1 MNVAISHPL
10 LKDNAM
16 EEREYQINIARSCL
30 RGNTLVVLPTGLGK
44 TIIAILVMVEILL
57 KKGGKILFLAP
68 TKPLVE
74 QHARS
79 IKELTKIET
88 VAKFTG
94 EVAKTRRR
102 EISKDSKVI
111 VATPQVIHNDI
122 ISGDINLEEFTLVIF
137 DEAHRAVGNYAY
149 TYIAREYR
157 KRRKDHL
164 ILGITASPG
173 GDEEKIMEILENLG
187 IENVEIRTEED
198 RDVKPYVKGFKIRWV
213 ELPMPEELR
222 VLHASLKD
230 LYKSIIDNLR
240 KIGLFVTIRRV
251 TRSDIL
257 RAQKEIQDGIKE
269 GRGEYYQAAVL
280 LTQAIKVDYALE
292 YLETQGFEAC
302 YNYLQ
307 KIIEEGNT
315 RGGSK
320 ASRVLIRDDKFIN
333 VVKLAREIAD
343 RIEDIENPKLNALRI
358 IVRKEL
364 ANNPDSRIIVFTHFR
379 ETSIIVANAL
389 REVPNVRVARFVG
402 QASKG
407 EEDRGLKQKEQVEII
422 NKFRKGE
429 YNVLVATSVAEE
441 GLDIPATDM
450 VIFYEPV
457 PSEIRSIQRRGRT
470 GRSKIGKVV
479 ILTIKGTRDIAYLW
493 SSRSKERKMK
503 NELLWLR
510 MLLQEKLKEKK
521 LRNIFERKEEQR
533 EEKNKMRK
541 GQLTLVDFEDEK
553 IKIYVDHREFRS
565 EVVKILSQQFVLVPH
580 ALSVGD
586 YLISERMIV
595 ERKTANDFLES
606 IKDGRLFSQM
616 MDMRKNYQVPILI
629 IEGELFTGGFHE
641 NSIYGAL
648 ASIIG
653 DYRISV
659 IFTRDAQET
668 AKLIEFLVKREYSPK
683 EEIAIRKEKRAMSD
697 EERQRYIVESLPNVS
712 AKLSHRLLEHFGSV
726 RNVINAEVGELMQV
740 KGIGRK
746 IAEDIYEVVNK
757 KYAVKRGEG

>member
-1 MNVAISHPL
+1 
-10 LKDNAM
+10 
-16 EEREYQINIARSCL
+16 
-30 RGNTLVVLPTGLGK
+30 
-44 TIIAILVMVEILL
+44 
-57 KKGGKILFLAP
+57 
-68 TKPLVE
+68 
-74 QHARS
+74 
-79 IKELTKIET
+79 
-88 VAKFTG
+88 
-94 EVAKTRRR
+94 
-102 EISKDSKVI
+102 
-111 VATPQVIHNDI
+111 
-122 ISGDINLEEFTLVIF
+122 
-137 DEAHRAVGNYAY
+137 
-149 TYIAREYR
+149 
-157 KRRKDHL
+157 
-164 ILGITASPG
+164 
-173 GDEEKIMEILENLG
+173 
-187 IENVEIRTEED
+187 
-198 RDVKPYVKGFKIRWV
+198 
-213 ELPMPEELR
+213 
-222 VLHASLKD
+222 
-230 LYKSIIDNLR
+230 
-240 KIGLFVTIRRV
+240 
-251 TRSDIL
+251 
-257 RAQKEIQDGIKE
+257 
-269 GRGEYYQAAVL
+269 
-280 LTQAIKVDYALE
+280 
-292 YLETQGFEAC
+292 
-302 YNYLQ
+302 
-307 KIIEEGNT
+307 
-315 RGGSK
+315 
-320 ASRVLIRDDKFIN
+320 
-333 VVKLAREIAD
+333 
-343 RIEDIENPKLNALRI
+343 
-358 IVRKEL
+358 
-364 ANNPDSRIIVFTHFR
+364 
-379 ETSIIVANAL
+379 
-389 REVPNVRVARFVG
+389 
-402 QASKG
+402 
-407 EEDRGLKQKEQVEII
+407 
-422 NKFRKGE
+422 
-429 YNVLVATSVAEE
+429 
-441 GLDIPATDM
+441 
-450 VIFYEPV
+450 
-457 PSEIRSIQRRGRT
+457 
-470 GRSKIGKVV
+470 
-479 ILTIKGTRDIAYLW
+479 
-493 SSRSKERKMK
+493 MK

-616 MDMRKNYQVPILI
+616 MEMRKNYQVPILI

-757 KYAVKRGEG
+757 KYAVKRGGE